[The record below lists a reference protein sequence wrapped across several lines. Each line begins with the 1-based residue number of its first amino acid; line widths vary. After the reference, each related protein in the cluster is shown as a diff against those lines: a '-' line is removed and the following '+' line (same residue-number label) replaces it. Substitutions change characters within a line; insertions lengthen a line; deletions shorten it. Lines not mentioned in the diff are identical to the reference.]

1 MLRRYACV
9 LVFLFVVG
17 PTYAASSPWSG
28 QADFGMLT
36 TRGNTQSKSMN
47 GKLEVNYQKG
57 RWHHLGSVQGIYTA
71 ENGVTTGESYTVH
84 GKSEY
89 TLHKYDYI
97 FGDLRYSSDRFSGYP
112 QRISES
118 TGVGWRL
125 LHSSTQ
131 TLDLETGAGAQQSKL
146 SDGTRQ
152 NDAIVH
158 LAGKY
163 VWNFSKTASFSQ
175 NVLVESGVSNTHI
188 ESVTAVQSRLYSHL
202 GLKLSETVKHNSHVL
217 PGLKKTD
224 SYTAVSLVYNF

>member
-1 MLRRYACV
+1 MSRRHAFV
-9 LVFLFVVG
+9 LAFIALTG
-17 PTYAASSPWSG
+17 LAHADPSPWSG

-47 GKLEVNYQKG
+47 GKLAVNYQKG
-57 RWHHLGSVQGIYTA
+57 KWRHLGSVEGIYTA
-71 ENGVTTGESYTVH
+71 ENGVTTGESYTIH

-89 TLHKYDYI
+89 TIHKYDYL
-97 FGDLRYSSDRFSGYP
+97 FGDVRYASDRFSGYP

-125 LHSSTQ
+125 LHGPTQ
-131 TLDLETGAGAQQSKL
+131 TLDLETGVGAQQSKL

-152 NDAIVH
+152 RDAIVH

-175 NVLVESGVSNTHI
+175 HVLVESGVSNTHV

-202 GLKLSETVKHNSHVL
+202 GLKLSETVKHNSRVL
-217 PGLKKTD
+217 PGLRKTD
-224 SYTAVSLVYNF
+224 MYTAVSLVYSF